1 MINKTSLL
9 FWFFFGIFLASFF
22 VPAYLL
28 PEGPVIG
35 YRCSWVPL
43 TGVTEGSIG
52 GVLGTLANF
61 FVWGVVLLPRLV
73 KKKCVAIALTSL
85 TLISTFSWFF
95 LLEEMSTEN
104 LLVGYWLWAFAS
116 PVVVY
121 TRHLSI
127 KQLPSS

>member
-1 MINKTSLL
+1 MRNLNVV
-9 FWFFFGIFLASFF
+9 FWICFGLWLVSFF

-61 FVWGVVLLPRLV
+61 FVWGVVILPRLI
-73 KKKCVAIALTSL
+73 KKRGIAFALTSL

-104 LLVGYWLWAFAS
+104 LLVGYWLWAFTS
-116 PVVVY
+116 PMVVWLQ
-121 TRHLSI
+121 HLRIHTS
-127 KQLPSS
+127 

>member
-1 MINKTSLL
+1 MNKLTLL
-9 FWFFFGIFLASFF
+9 FWLLFAVFLTSFF
-22 VPAYLL
+22 VPAYRL
-28 PEGPVIG
+28 PDGPVIG

-61 FVWGVVLLPRLV
+61 VVWGVVFLPRLV
-73 KKKCVAIALTSL
+73 RGKGAMIALTSL

-95 LLEEMSTEN
+95 LLENMSTEN

-116 PVVVY
+116 PLVVY
-121 TRHLSI
+121 VQHVRITRF
-127 KQLPSS
+127 PSS

>member
-1 MINKTSLL
+1 MNKLTLL
-9 FWFFFGIFLASFF
+9 FWFLFAVFLTSFF

-28 PEGPVIG
+28 PDGPVIG

-61 FVWGVVLLPRLV
+61 VVWGVVLLPKLV
-73 KKKCVAIALTSL
+73 KKKSIALALLSL
-85 TLISTFSWFF
+85 TLLSTFSWFF

-116 PVVVY
+116 PAVVY
-121 TRHLSI
+121 VQHVRLT
-127 KQLPSS
+127 QLPSS